1 MNIFL
6 TNKNYRRFSIA
17 SFLSSAGDILFYL
30 AFMTYAS
37 KLKNYSLALSLIA
50 ISESSPKLFTIF
62 GGYFAD
68 KTRHKFKNIFLSAI
82 IRCVLYGIVGLLFI
96 SNVNQWSLVIIVVII
111 NLISDTFGAY
121 SSGLVS
127 PLVVD
132 LVGKDHFGE
141 AEGFTNGVNEVINI
155 AAQFIGSALL
165 LIMSYSSLAFL
176 NAISFLLAGILF
188 ASVGLRQKSIE
199 SLKSHEINTQSF
211 LVTMKTSFKQVK
223 KQAGL
228 LEVVLM
234 GVVLACGAALGS
246 MFGTQLFKKFTIF
259 SMTILATLIALM
271 TTFAIFA
278 TSIYL
283 VLGLYFLLALTAS
296 ATSIKLTQ
304 WLVTSVEHKIL
315 ASTVGLLNTILI
327 ASAPLMTT
335 ILTTVSGATNI
346 RYALILLVV
355 LEVITFLI
363 ELKISHKVK
372 AASII
377 SSIKE

>member
-1 MNIFL
+1 
-6 TNKNYRRFSIA
+6 
-17 SFLSSAGDILFYL
+17 
-30 AFMTYAS
+30 
-37 KLKNYSLALSLIA
+37 
-50 ISESSPKLFTIF
+50 
-62 GGYFAD
+62 
-68 KTRHKFKNIFLSAI
+68 
-82 IRCVLYGIVGLLFI
+82 
-96 SNVNQWSLVIIVVII
+96 
-111 NLISDTFGAY
+111 
-121 SSGLVS
+121 
-127 PLVVD
+127 
-132 LVGKDHFGE
+132 
-141 AEGFTNGVNEVINI
+141 
-155 AAQFIGSALL
+155 
-165 LIMSYSSLAFL
+165 
-176 NAISFLLAGILF
+176 
-188 ASVGLRQKSIE
+188 
-199 SLKSHEINTQSF
+199 
-211 LVTMKTSFKQVK
+211 
-223 KQAGL
+223 
-228 LEVVLM
+228 M

-363 ELKISHKVK
+363 ELKVSHKVK